1 MEPPCWCTSVE
12 HQHGG
17 RKIVLASGIYF
28 GYLGDSLSALNKK
41 GMYISAFPNTL
52 TSEER
57 ENYDLRRCFS
67 TNALAPLCHAPP

>member
-1 MEPPCWCTSVE
+1 MLT
-12 HQHGG
+12 
-17 RKIVLASGIYF
+17 SGIYF

-57 ENYDLRRCFS
+57 ENYDIRCFS
-67 TNALAPLCHAPP
+67 TNALAPSCHAPP